1 MMLLIFFLKGVR
13 TMNDEN
19 LTHTLT
25 VSEQRAGGI
34 ASGKARRERK
44 RLRQALEE
52 CLSLPCDIDGQEATN
67 MEAVAAAVVRKA
79 IGGDMRAVEIIRDT
93 CEGKPTTN
101 LSVETPAIAPEVYE
115 RVNRILNEDL

>member
-1 MMLLIFFLKGVR
+1 
-13 TMNDEN
+13 MNDEN
-19 LTHTLT
+19 LRTLT
-25 VSEQRAGGI
+25 PSEAREQGRRGGI
-34 ASGKARRERK
+34 ASGQARRERK

-52 CLSLPCDIDGQEATN
+52 ALSLPCDIEGQEATN